1 MSYRLKDTTIENG
14 FVRNP
19 DRVYYEDFF
28 NQLPLSSSTFSLPN
42 TAGDIDL
49 IILQPENTYIKDIQI
64 LPKTAPVIL
73 RGDCG
78 ISIDSIGFKIM
89 GQGNIISG
97 SANNIINDTTTLT
110 QLTTISITGTGT
122 NVYTS
127 ISRRLFVKITTST
140 DLNGSSGSLN
150 LVPTFVN
157 PDTSL
162 YTGSRFFNF
171 ISSNTSS
178 GLVKF
183 DNQTTGMTISTG
195 ASNYSESKIYGKIQG
210 SILSKGVLLTDA
222 VIDFE
227 TSIILPSV
235 DSSNISLYTGL
246 KVNSDFTINTDTAAA
261 QAFFAFGD
269 RTPLAI
275 AGNHSGNLLFIY
287 SADNKNFVTDLGL
300 SLKANTL
307 YNLKIKINKY
317 RKLQIFV
324 NGIQYGV
331 TSSDGATPNI
341 AANSY
346 DINTSQLNDSTA
358 MYPIV
363 GIKNV
368 VAEEMTC
375 IVNYVKCS
383 RSAAKIT

>member
-1 MSYRLKDTTIENG
+1 
-14 FVRNP
+14 
-19 DRVYYEDFF
+19 
-28 NQLPLSSSTFSLPN
+28 
-42 TAGDIDL
+42 
-49 IILQPENTYIKDIQI
+49 
-64 LPKTAPVIL
+64 
-73 RGDCG
+73 
-78 ISIDSIGFKIM
+78 
-89 GQGNIISG
+89 
-97 SANNIINDTTTLT
+97 
-110 QLTTISITGTGT
+110 
-122 NVYTS
+122 
-127 ISRRLFVKITTST
+127 
-140 DLNGSSGSLN
+140 
-150 LVPTFVN
+150 
-157 PDTSL
+157 
-162 YTGSRFFNF
+162 
-171 ISSNTSS
+171 
-178 GLVKF
+178 
-183 DNQTTGMTISTG
+183 
-195 ASNYSESKIYGKIQG
+195 YGKIQG
-210 SILSKGVLLTDA
+210 SILSKDVLLTNS

-235 DSSNISLYTGL
+235 DSSKISLYTGL

-261 QAFFAFGD
+261 QAFFAFGN

-275 AGNHSGNLLFIY
+275 LGNHSGNLLFIY
-287 SADNKNFVTDLGL
+287 SANNKNFVTDLGL
-300 SLKANTL
+300 SLKADTL